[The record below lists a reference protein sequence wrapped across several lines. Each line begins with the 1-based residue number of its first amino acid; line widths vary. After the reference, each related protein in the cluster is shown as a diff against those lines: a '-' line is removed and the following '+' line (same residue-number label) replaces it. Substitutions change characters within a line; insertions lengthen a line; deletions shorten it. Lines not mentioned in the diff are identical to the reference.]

1 MLLHSSHQ
9 RMTNFV
15 VSDNLLF
22 LCRNNRALALITGDN
37 SFNGFLQI
45 LLLHD
50 MTLHTHSTQRALV
63 DDIRQ
68 LCTARTSRRPR
79 QRAIINIIGHLH
91 STRMHPQDSL
101 TALQIR
107 QLNRHTTVKTA
118 RTQQRLV

>member
-1 MLLHSSHQ
+1 
-9 RMTNFV
+9 MTNFV
-15 VSDNLLF
+15 VGDNLFF

-50 MTLHTHSTQRALV
+50 MTLHTHGTQRALV

-68 LCTARTSRRPR
+68 LCTARTSCRPR

-91 STRMHPQDSL
+91 STRMYPQDSL